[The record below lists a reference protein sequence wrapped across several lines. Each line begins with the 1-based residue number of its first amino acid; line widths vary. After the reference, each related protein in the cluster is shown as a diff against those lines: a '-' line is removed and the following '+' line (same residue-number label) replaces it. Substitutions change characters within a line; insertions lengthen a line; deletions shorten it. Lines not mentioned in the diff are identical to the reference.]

1 MATKSLSSASNIEL
15 ELLMAK
21 EEKLLKNFNALLNK
35 LEEIC
40 QANMDLTLEQ
50 VLEYHE
56 YSLDRMIALRKEIEA
71 RQQPLAT

>member
-1 MATKSLSSASNIEL
+1 MNRLNLSTQSNIQL

-21 EEKLLKNFNALLNK
+21 EEKILKDFNRLLNK
-35 LEEIC
+35 LEKIC
-40 QANMDLTLEQ
+40 QADMDLTLEQ

-71 RQQPLAT
+71 RQEPLAT